1 MTLLLF
7 GMGMALVLTT
17 LLQGRHHI
25 MVDLYRMDH
34 ETQKARRVLSWIH
47 RRYSMLLFAKEKKR
61 KWHQK

>member
-1 MTLLLF
+1 
-7 GMGMALVLTT
+7 MGMALVLTT

-25 MVDLYRMDH
+25 MVDLNRMDH

-61 KWHQK
+61 KWH